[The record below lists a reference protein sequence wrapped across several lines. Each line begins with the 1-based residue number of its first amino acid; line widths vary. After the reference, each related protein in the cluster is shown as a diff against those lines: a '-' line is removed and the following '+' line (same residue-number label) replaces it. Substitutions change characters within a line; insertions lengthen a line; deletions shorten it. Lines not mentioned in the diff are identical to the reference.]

1 MNHTTKPIKITIK
14 EKNTDKEQTFNSIRK
29 ASEYMGISAIQLS
42 RIIRGTRNNLTK
54 YYVTTD

>member
-1 MNHTTKPIKITIK
+1 MNHTTKPVKVTIK

-29 ASEYMGISAIQLS
+29 ASVHMGISAIQLS
-42 RIIRGTRNNLTK
+42 RIIRGTRNNSTK